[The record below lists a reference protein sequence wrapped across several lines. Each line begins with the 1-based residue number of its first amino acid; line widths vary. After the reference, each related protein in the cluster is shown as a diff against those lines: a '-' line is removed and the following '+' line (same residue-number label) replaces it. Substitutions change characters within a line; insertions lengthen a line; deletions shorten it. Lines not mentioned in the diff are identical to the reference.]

1 MAEGRI
7 EKELATV
14 FGRET
19 GMASPLPSE
28 CGGPAPLPEPNA
40 AATLEGKMGLHPWL
54 GGAQAW
60 SDAEVP
66 GVLSGANRW
75 PSRKRHDAPAI
86 DEVDPVTLRG

>member
-1 MAEGRI
+1 MACPWSGRKTHAVSTGTTLLASACCGRNAIGVEIEPAYVRMAEGRI

-40 AATLEGKMGLHPWL
+40 AATLEGKMGLHP
-54 GGAQAW
+54 
-60 SDAEVP
+60 
-66 GVLSGANRW
+66 
-75 PSRKRHDAPAI
+75 
-86 DEVDPVTLRG
+86 